1 MSSKR
6 PLIVNEEV
14 YHVVVRAIENLK
26 LFRNEKDY
34 LRMIHDL
41 FEFNDNNPVSSV
53 YRHRRVSNVPRSF
66 LGTLEKARGKKRDML
81 VEILAFC
88 LMPNHI
94 HLLLRQ
100 KKDEG
105 ISKFMR
111 KLGAGYGLYYN
122 QKYKRSGHLF
132 QGRYKIIHIK
142 DNEQLKIIFVYIHSN
157 PVLLIIP
164 EWKEKGIE
172 KAKLQEVL
180 KFLENYRWSSYP
192 DYLGKKNFPS
202 LTNRDFLLQTIGDL
216 ENCQKLIKDWLQF
229 KTELWE
235 PSKEII
241 IE

>member
-1 MSSKR
+1 MPSKR
-6 PLIVNEEV
+6 PLIVNGEI
-14 YHVVVRAIENLK
+14 YHVVLRAIENLK

-41 FEFNDNNPVSSV
+41 FEFNDENPVLWD
-53 YRHRRVSNVPRSF
+53 YRKYYNQHEKRSRAIRERR
-66 LGTLEKARGKKRDML
+66 KKRDTL

-100 KKDEG
+100 NKDEG

-122 QKYKRSGHLF
+122 QKYKRNGHLF
-132 QGRYKIIHIK
+132 QGRYKIVHIK
-142 DNEQLKIIFVYIHSN
+142 DDEQLKIIFVYIHSN
-157 PVLLIIP
+157 PVSLIIP
-164 EWKEKGIE
+164 KWKEKGLNKTKI
-172 KAKLQEVL
+172 QEVL

-202 LTNRDFLLQTIGDL
+202 LTNRDFLFQTIGDS
-216 ENCQKLIKDWLQF
+216 EDFRKLIKDWLQF
-229 KTELWE
+229 KTELRE
-235 PSKEII
+235 SSKEIAL
-241 IE
+241 E